1 MHDEYGPVHD
11 PLHGIDPGPCDDF
24 APDTLGDDPHVCT
37 TCFYAG
43 IDHRGLTRPH
53 IPTTDYYDGRD
64 GSIEADDGLTDD
76 ERIEAQDAREEWTDF
91 LEWQKGLGA

>member
-1 MHDEYGPVHD
+1 MTEAKSKG
-11 PLHGIDPGPCDDF
+11 GF
-24 APDTLGDDPHVCT
+24 ALGDYCNAAMSGGLPLSHP
-37 TCFYAG
+37 
-43 IDHRGLTRPH
+43 RGLRGCKHYADPDRPH
-53 IPTTDYYDGRD
+53 IPGTDYYDGRD